1 VVEFYLKLKLI
12 LRIITYLTYICWEID
27 NFVIKSDIFSRF
39 FICKNI
45 LIKLSC
51 YHDNYFRYFMFGKYN
66 GFVSKARVSAC
77 MYFLV
82 FMSKTS
88 EFSLRSYIQ
97 ITGPHLIYGT
107 ILLSFVLLFDV
118 IYRRIKYS
126 VRVIQW
132 FYSSLF
138 FSKLI
143 GLAFRRY
150 ANGSTLFSSRLKSLI
165 LNPSMLVTFWN
176 GTAFSA
182 CKLWSQAMRSARN
195 RLIKYTMLLK
205 YCTPE

>member
-12 LRIITYLTYICWEID
+12 LRIITYITYICWEID

-126 VRVIQW
+126 VRVIQ
-132 FYSSLF
+132 
-138 FSKLI
+138 
-143 GLAFRRY
+143 
-150 ANGSTLFSSRLKSLI
+150 
-165 LNPSMLVTFWN
+165 
-176 GTAFSA
+176 
-182 CKLWSQAMRSARN
+182 
-195 RLIKYTMLLK
+195 
-205 YCTPE
+205 